1 MKRELLLRDLR
12 DTERLAKALSR
23 LVEPGMAFFLKG
35 DLGAGKTQLT
45 KFLAKYLGEDPNN
58 VSSPTFSIIH
68 EYDTR
73 PPMAHI
79 DLYRVGKGAD
89 LWELGI
95 GDYLERGFF
104 FMIEWAD
111 YLDDNDIFE
120 NPLTVTIKILG
131 DKKRLVI
138 LDFPGD
144 LAEKFSFTDT
154 ED

>member
-1 MKRELLLRDLR
+1 MKREFLLKDLK
-12 DTERLAKALSR
+12 DTERLAKALSKF
-23 LVEPGMAFFLKG
+23 VQPGMAFFLKG

-45 KFLAKYLGEDPNN
+45 KFLAKYLGEDPKN

-68 EYDTR
+68 EYDTT

-95 GDYLERGFF
+95 EDYLERGFF
-104 FMIEWAD
+104 FVIEWAD
-111 YLDDNDIFE
+111 YLENNDIFE
-120 NPLTVTIKILG
+120 NPFTVTIKILG

-138 LDFPGD
+138 LDFPND
-144 LAEKFSFTDT
+144 VAEKFSFKDM

>member
-1 MKRELLLRDLR
+1 MLRDVK

-23 LVEPGMAFFLKG
+23 FVHPGMALFLKG

-45 KFLAKYLGEDPNN
+45 KFLAKYLGEDQGN

-68 EYDTR
+68 EYGTT

-79 DLYRVGKGAD
+79 DLYRVGTGAD

-95 GDYLERGFF
+95 EDYLERGFF
-104 FMIEWAD
+104 FVIEWAG
-111 YLDDNDIFE
+111 YLDNDIFE
-120 NPLTVTIKILG
+120 APLTVTIKILG
-131 DKKRLVI
+131 NEKRLAI
-138 LDFPGD
+138 LDIPGD
-144 LAEKFSFTDT
+144 FANSFSFGEM